1 MKNRPFLERLG
12 FAFIGLSEA
21 WRRERSFRTQVL
33 IGSMTPI
40 IVGIVGASSIWW
52 AIISLT
58 IALVLAAELFNAALE
73 ALIDHLHP
81 HTHPEIRVAKDVAA
95 AGVLLV
101 SVGAMIVGL
110 IFLYSKIWP

>member
-1 MKNRPFLERLG
+1 
-12 FAFIGLSEA
+12 
-21 WRRERSFRTQVL
+21 
-33 IGSMTPI
+33 
-40 IVGIVGASSIWW
+40 
-52 AIISLT
+52 
-58 IALVLAAELFNAALE
+58 LE